1 MSRLRVILIG
11 GPSNIGKSTLAEFL
25 AAKLGWHY
33 ISTDRLARHPGR
45 PWKTKPEIVPVHV
58 ADHYLSLTV
67 DELFDDVL
75 RHYRSMWPTIESI
88 VTTRATERSTDRLI
102 VEGSALWPESV
113 ATLNLPNVAALWLTA
128 SNNLLQ
134 ERIYNASQFGE
145 ATVRQKMM
153 IQKFLERAYR
163 YNQHMIEAVN
173 RLGLVSINVEA
184 IASLDELSDICLELA
199 RKQR

>member
-1 MSRLRVILIG
+1 MSTLRVILIG
-11 GPSNIGKSTLAEFL
+11 GSSNIGKSTLAEFL
-25 AAKLGWHY
+25 ATELGWRY

-45 PWKTKPEIVPVHV
+45 PWQTKPETVPVHV
-58 ADHYLSLTV
+58 ADHYLSLSV

-88 VTTRATERSTDRLI
+88 VTTHATECSTDRLI
-102 VEGSALWPESV
+102 MEGSALWPESV
-113 ATLNLPNVAALWLTA
+113 ATLNLPHVAALWLTA

-145 ATVRQKMM
+145 ATAREKMM
-153 IQKFLERAYR
+153 IQKFLERTYR
-163 YNQHMIEAVN
+163 YNQHMMEAVN

-184 IASLDELSDICLELA
+184 ISSLDELSDICLELA

>member
-1 MSRLRVILIG
+1 MGTLRVILIG
-11 GPSNIGKSTLAEFL
+11 GPSNVGKSTIAEFL
-25 AAKLGWHY
+25 AAKLGWRS

-45 PWKTKPEIVPVHV
+45 PWKTKPETVPGHV
-58 ADHYLSLTV
+58 ADHYLSLSA

-88 VTTRATERSTDRLI
+88 VTTHATERSAARLI
-102 VEGSALWPESV
+102 MEGSALWPESV
-113 ATLNLPNVAALWLTA
+113 ATLNLPNVASLWLTA

-145 ATVRQKMM
+145 ATVREKMM
-153 IQKFLERAYR
+153 IQKFLERVYR

-173 RLGLVSINVEA
+173 RLGLVSINVAA
-184 IASLDELSDICLELA
+184 ISSLHELSDSCLELV
-199 RKQR
+199 RKQC

>member
-1 MSRLRVILIG
+1 MSTLRVILIG

-25 AAKLGWHY
+25 ATELGWRY

-45 PWKTKPEIVPVHV
+45 PWKTKPETVPAHV
-58 ADHYLSLTV
+58 ADHYLSLSV
-67 DELFDDVL
+67 DELFDAVL

-88 VTTRATERSTDRLI
+88 VTMHATECSADRLI
-102 VEGSALWPESV
+102 MEGSALWPESV
-113 ATLNLPNVAALWLTA
+113 ATLNLPHVAALWLTA

-145 ATVRQKMM
+145 ATAREKMM

-163 YNQHMIEAVN
+163 YNQHMMEAVN
-173 RLGLVSINVEA
+173 RLGLVSINIEA
-184 IASLDELSDICLELA
+184 ISSLDELSDICLEFA
-199 RKQR
+199 GKQL